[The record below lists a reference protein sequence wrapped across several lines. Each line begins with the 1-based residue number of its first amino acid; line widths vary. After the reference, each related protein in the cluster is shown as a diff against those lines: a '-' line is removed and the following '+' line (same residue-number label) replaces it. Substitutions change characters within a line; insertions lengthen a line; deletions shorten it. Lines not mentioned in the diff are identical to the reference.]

1 MEYFLKKEV
10 IIILLYAI
18 LIGIL
23 RSGDEKKKI
32 TYWQIVESFIIV
44 VGLEA
49 MTGYYGASM
58 QSNTAIS
65 IYAMVQWLLLNVIY
79 LIVGLTVY
87 HACTQSEMSY
97 TGMWKRFPSWVRI
110 FIPISIILGSILTL
124 LDCYYVIKITEQ
136 FQEQL
141 RQGSINFMETLLTD
155 SASPYYRLRE
165 LLRFLNIGTLIYGC
179 NTVYKS
185 YDKSGI

>member
-18 LIGIL
+18 LIKIL
-23 RSGDEKKKI
+23 RGGDRKKKI

-58 QSNTAIS
+58 PSDTYVILYAI
-65 IYAMVQWLLLNVIY
+65 AQWLLLNGVYI
-79 LIVGLTVY
+79 LVGLTIY

-110 FIPISIILGSILTL
+110 FIPISIILGTVLTL
-124 LDCYYVIKITEQ
+124 LDCRYIIRITEQ

-141 RQGSINFMETLLTD
+141 RRGSINFMETLITD
-155 SASPYYRLRE
+155 SVSPYYRLRE

>member
-18 LIGIL
+18 LIKIL
-23 RSGDEKKKI
+23 RGGDRKKKI

-58 QSNTAIS
+58 PSDTYVILYAI
-65 IYAMVQWLLLNVIY
+65 AQWLLLNGVYI
-79 LIVGLTVY
+79 LVGLTIY

-155 SASPYYRLRE
+155 SVSPYYRLRE